1 MSLIRLDK
9 LLSDE
14 GIASRKELRAII
26 KAGRVTV
33 NGKAVCT
40 PETKVESDCDIIRLD
55 GRILKYS
62 EYHYYLMDKPCGILT
77 ATEDKRQKTVLDLL
91 PPETRRMGV
100 FPVGRLDKDTSGLL
114 LITNDGEF
122 AHRVISP
129 KSNIEKLYFAKVDGI
144 PTAEDAEEFEKGLIL
159 SDGTRCLP
167 ARLEVTGKNECYVA
181 VREGKYHQVRRM
193 LASRGKHVEQLR
205 RLRIGSLCLDPSS
218 RPGDFRELDQNEIDS
233 IFLST

>member
-1 MSLIRLDK
+1 MGLIRLDK
-9 LLSDE
+9 LLGAE

-26 KAGRVTV
+26 KAGRVTI
-33 NGKAVCT
+33 NGNAVCN
-40 PETKVESDCDIIRLD
+40 PETKVETDCDVIRFD
-55 GRILKYS
+55 GRILEYS
-62 EYHYYLMDKPCGILT
+62 EYHYYMMDKPCGILT
-77 ATEDKRQKTVLDLL
+77 ATEDNRQKTILDLL
-91 PPETRRMGV
+91 PPEARRKGL

-159 SDGTRCLP
+159 SDGTKCLP
-167 ARLEVTGKNECYVA
+167 AKLEVTGKNECYVT

-193 LASRGKHVEQLR
+193 LASRGKRVEQLR
-205 RLRIGSLCLDPSS
+205 RLRIGSLCLDPSLKS
-218 RPGDFRELDQNEIDS
+218 GDFRELDQSEIDS

>member
-33 NGKAVCT
+33 NGKAICT

-205 RLRIGSLCLDPSS
+205 RLRIGSLCLDLSS
-218 RPGDFRELDQNEIDS
+218 KPGDFRELDQSEIDS

>member
-1 MSLIRLDK
+1 MNLIRLDK
-9 LLSDE
+9 LLSNE

-33 NGKAVCT
+33 NGNAVCN
-40 PETKVESDCDIIRLD
+40 PETKVESDSDIIRFD

-62 EYHYYLMDKPCGILT
+62 EYHYYMMDKPCGILT
-77 ATEDKRQKTVLDLL
+77 ATEDKEQKTVLDLL
-91 PPETRRMGV
+91 PPEVRRMGV
-100 FPVGRLDKDTSGLL
+100 FPIGRLDKDTSGLL
-114 LITNDGEF
+114 LITNNGEF

-159 SDGTRCLP
+159 SDGTKCLP
-167 ARLEVTGKNECYVA
+167 AKLEITGENKCFVT

-193 LASRGKHVEQLR
+193 LASRGKRVEQLR
-205 RLRIGSLCLDPSS
+205 RLRIGSLSLDSS
-218 RPGDFRELDQNEIDS
+218 MKTGDFRELAQNEIDS

>member
-9 LLSDE
+9 LLSNE

-33 NGKAVCT
+33 NGNAIYY
-40 PETKVESDCDIIRLD
+40 PETKVESASDIIQFD
-55 GRILKYS
+55 GKILKYA
-62 EYHYYLMDKPCGILT
+62 EFHYYMMDKPCGIIT

-91 PPETRRMGV
+91 PPEVRRMSV

-114 LITNDGEF
+114 LITNNGEF

-129 KSNIEKLYFAKVDGI
+129 KSNIEKLYFAKVDEM
-144 PTAEDAEEFEKGLIL
+144 PTLEDVNEFENGLTL
-159 SDGTRCLP
+159 SDGTKCLP
-167 ARLEVTGKNECYVA
+167 AKLEIAGKNECFVT

-193 LASRGKHVEQLR
+193 LAARGKHVEQLR
-205 RLRIGSLCLDPSS
+205 RLRIGSLCLDPSLKT
-218 RPGDFRELDQNEIDS
+218 GDFRELAQSEIDS
-233 IFLST
+233 ILLST

>member
-1 MSLIRLDK
+1 MNLIRLDK
-9 LLSDE
+9 LLSNE

-33 NGKAVCT
+33 NGNAVCN
-40 PETKVESDCDIIRLD
+40 PETKVESGSDIIRFD

-62 EYHYYLMDKPCGILT
+62 EYHYYMMDKPCGILT
-77 ATEDKRQKTVLDLL
+77 ATEDKEQKTVLDLL
-91 PPETRRMGV
+91 PPEVRRMGV
-100 FPVGRLDKDTSGLL
+100 FPIGRLDKDTSGLL
-114 LITNDGEF
+114 LITNNGEF

-159 SDGTRCLP
+159 SDGTKCLP
-167 ARLEVTGKNECYVA
+167 AKLEITGENKCFVT

-205 RLRIGSLCLDPSS
+205 RLRIGSLSLDSS
-218 RPGDFRELDQNEIDS
+218 MKTGDFRELAQNEIDS

>member
-9 LLSDE
+9 LLSNE

-26 KAGRVTV
+26 KTGRVTV
-33 NGKAVCT
+33 NGNAVCN
-40 PETKVESDCDIIRLD
+40 PETKVESDSDIIRFD

-62 EYHYYLMDKPCGILT
+62 EYHYYMMDKPCGILT
-77 ATEDKRQKTVLDLL
+77 ATEDKEQKTVLDLL
-91 PPETRRMGV
+91 PPEVRRMGV
-100 FPVGRLDKDTSGLL
+100 FPIGRLDKDTSGLL
-114 LITNDGEF
+114 LITNNGEF

-159 SDGTRCLP
+159 SDGTKCLP
-167 ARLEVTGKNECYVA
+167 AKLEITGENKCFVTVK
-181 VREGKYHQVRRM
+181 EGKYHQVRRM

-205 RLRIGSLCLDPSS
+205 RLRIGSLSLDSS
-218 RPGDFRELDQNEIDS
+218 LKTGDFRELAQNEIDS